1 MLQAKKS
8 YGQHFLNDA
17 NILNA
22 IIDEALVGDSDTVVE
37 IGPGRGSLT
46 FILARRAKR
55 VIAIEADRE
64 LADEL
69 RPKLPKNVS
78 LITGDALKVEWEL
91 EIESDYKI
99 VANIPYSITSPLL
112 RKIYSLNKKPSVA
125 VLLVQLEVARRLT
138 APAGSSER
146 GLMTLLREAEADCVL
161 VRKVAAGSFAPPPQV
176 ESAVIKVT
184 PYEQSLRS
192 TIFWPAVEAA
202 FSHKRQKM
210 SNAIGG
216 LPIAKSRVAELLA
229 AVDIS
234 PAVRP
239 SELTFGQWQALSA
252 VLEQEIQGVK

>member
-69 RPKLPKNVS
+69 RPKLPKNVT

-91 EIESDYKI
+91 EIEGDYKI
-99 VANIPYSITSPLL
+99 VANIPYSITSPLM
-112 RKIYSLNKKPSVA
+112 RKIYVLPHKPSVV
-125 VLLVQLEVARRLT
+125 VLLIQKEVAARLK
-138 APAGSSER
+138 AAAGSSER
-146 GLMTLLREAEADCVL
+146 GLMTLMREASGEIEI
-161 VRKVAAGSFAPPPQV
+161 VRNVAPGSFSPPPEV
-176 ESAVIKVT
+176 ESTVIKFT
-184 PYEQSLRS
+184 PFAESKMSSIY
-192 TIFWPAVEAA
+192 WPLLEAA
-202 FSHKRQKM
+202 FSHKRQKLT
-210 SNAIGG
+210 NAIGG
-216 LPIAKSRVAELLA
+216 LPIPKARVAELIAEAGIDGSMRPQELDFA
-229 AVDIS
+229 A
-234 PAVRP
+234 
-239 SELTFGQWQALSA
+239 WQNLSA
-252 VLEQEIQGVK
+252 AISAEISK